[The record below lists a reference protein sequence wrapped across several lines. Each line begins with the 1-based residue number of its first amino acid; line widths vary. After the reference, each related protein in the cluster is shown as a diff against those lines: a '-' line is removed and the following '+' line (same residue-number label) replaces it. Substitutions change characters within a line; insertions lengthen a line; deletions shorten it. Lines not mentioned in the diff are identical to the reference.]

1 MIYKLKPHYPFTA
14 LQMKEFKIIVVSY
27 QTKACVQTFSDFL
40 VSISHTDTC
49 TMVSVMY
56 SESRAFLIH
65 VKGIVHPRAV
75 LYI

>member
-40 VSISHTDTC
+40 VSDGC
-49 TMVSVMY
+49 VW
-56 SESRAFLIH
+56 
-65 VKGIVHPRAV
+65 IVCGS
-75 LYI
+75 L